1 MQCGGL
7 RIRTS
12 AGRVIRA
19 AGATVRASRVGQSN
33 RRVHPAQRPCT
44 HRPLAQAPP
53 RLQCPPWP
61 SCLVNSWKQ
70 VWQWLARGAKR
81 PRRRPGMRR
90 APSREEVRAANQEVQ
105 APSDRAHR
113 GLHADQPPGS
123 HRSTGHQ
130 ARLNSRASHGRHR
143 SVKAQTPLKLQTMG
157 VQGDPASTV
166 VATCVRR
173 CPTVRCG
180 ACVVERRCPTDRCG
194 ACVEERGP

>member
-7 RIRTS
+7 RIRAS

-70 VWQWLARGAKR
+70 VRQWLARGAKR

-123 HRSTGHQ
+123 HRN
-130 ARLNSRASHGRHR
+130 AGRHGLLNNRVCKGHRRAVASSR
-143 SVKAQTPLKLQTMG
+143 SRCSWRLRWSKVT
-157 VQGDPASTV
+157 VASFV
-166 VATCVRR
+166 VAPCV
-173 CPTVRCG
+173 PLSV
-180 ACVVERRCPTDRCG
+180 
-194 ACVEERGP
+194 GPQTNS